1 MRADKILYVDDEP
14 MALKYFERLVNTMAP
29 VLTASSVEEGQAILQ
44 ARGDEIAVLITDQRM
59 PTAYGNELLRYA
71 RDNHPGIV
79 RMLTTAY
86 SELGEAIEAINTGEI
101 YRYITKPWDLEL
113 LRTDLRNALE
123 LSNLRNER
131 DEMLREKLAVQ
142 QQQLLAGRVA
152 QLAPVC
158 AGFVRLDYEAAVHSF
173 VQAAGAADCTIPAI
187 DWGRLDHA
195 ELAQSE
201 AQRGVAIG
209 QALRAALATLGTF
222 ADAAQAGA
230 ALVQALPGQVELQG
244 GKLMVLD
251 RTVFTGLLEAE
262 GGAVPTA
269 NQAIWLA
276 WLLQWNRPVQVE
288 RTDGG
293 WALRLD
299 AGAVPEGW
307 MADGITQLIEDAQA
321 R

>member
-1 MRADKILYVDDEP
+1 

-29 VLTASSVEEGQAILQ
+29 VLTASSVEEGRAILE
-44 ARGDEIAVLITDQRM
+44 ARSDEVAVLITDQRM
-59 PTAYGNELLRYA
+59 PTANGNELLRYA
-71 RDNHPGIV
+71 RESHPNIV

-86 SELGEAIEAINTGEI
+86 SELGEAVEAINTGEI

-123 LSNLRNER
+123 LSNLRSER
-131 DEMLREKLAVQ
+131 DEMLSEKLAVQ

-173 VQAAGAADCTIPAI
+173 VQAARAAGCVIPAI

-201 AQRGVAIG
+201 AQRAVAIG
-209 QALRAALATLGTF
+209 QALRTAQTGMSVW

-230 ALVQALPGQVELQG
+230 ALAQALPGQVELRG
-244 GKLMVLD
+244 GKLVVLD
-251 RTVFTGLLEAE
+251 RTVFTALLEAD

-269 NQAIWLA
+269 QQAVWLA
-276 WLLQWNRPVQVE
+276 WLLQWNRPVGVQSV
-288 RTDGG
+288 DGG
-293 WALRLD
+293 WALEFD
-299 AGAVPEGW
+299 ALAAPEGW
-307 MADGITQLIEDAQA
+307 MADGITRLIEGAQPV
-321 R
+321 

>member
-44 ARGDEIAVLITDQRM
+44 ARSDEIAVLITDQRM

-71 RDNHPGIV
+71 RDHHPGIV

-123 LSNLRNER
+123 LSNLRSER

-173 VQAAGAADCTIPAI
+173 VQAASAADCAIPNI

-209 QALRAALATLGTF
+209 QALRAAQNTLGTF

-230 ALVQALPGQVELQG
+230 ALVQALPGRVELQG
-244 GKLMVLD
+244 GKLLVLD
-251 RTVFTGLLEAE
+251 RDVFTGLLEAE
-262 GGAVPTA
+262 AGAAPTA
-269 NQAIWLA
+269 EQATWLA

-288 RTDGG
+288 RADNG
-293 WALRLD
+293 WALRLE
-299 AGAVPEGW
+299 GSTVPAGW